1 MMTTNRQNGFTLF
14 ELLVLLLVMAL
25 TAALVGPMY
34 RGGQKSDL
42 NVFGRS
48 LVAEL
53 RYARSM
59 ALLKGRNS
67 VVSFDMDKRLY
78 GISEGGEQKSIPREI
93 HMKLTVDENDAG
105 DGKGL
110 IYFFADGSSTGG
122 IIELNREGKKLM
134 LTTSWLNGRI
144 SIEESR
150 S

>member
-14 ELLVLLLVMAL
+14 ELLVVLLVMAL

-122 IIELNREGKKLM
+122 IIELSREGKKLM